1 MFEILGDLAK
11 VVVSVV
17 VETPVAIVADMFI
30 QDKDKP
36 HKDTARGDEADEA
49 DDTETAVKPE

>member
-1 MFEILGDLAK
+1 MFEILGDLAE
-11 VVVSVV
+11 VVVSVI

-36 HKDTARGDEADEA
+36 HKDTAREDEA
-49 DDTETAVKPE
+49 DDTEIAVKPE